1 VTSSEIPKVP
11 LIVGIGGTTRT
22 GSSTE
27 RALRLALSLAHATG
41 AQTKLF
47 DGDFLSQLPIYNPEM
62 PERTAAEAEIVRTVR
77 EADALIIASPGYHGG
92 IAGMVKNAIDLLED
106 TAKDERVYF
115 DKLPVGLI
123 VTAYGWQATGST
135 LAALRSVV
143 HAMRGWPTPIG
154 VAVNSLE
161 TKFDEQ
167 SQCSEER
174 VVDQL
179 GAMVA
184 QILWFIRQ
192 R

>member
-1 VTSSEIPKVP
+1 MTDSGISKAP
-11 LIVGIGGTTRT
+11 LVVGIGGTTRT

-27 RALRLALSLAHATG
+27 RALRLGLSLAEARG
-41 AQTKLF
+41 ARTRLF
-47 DGDFLSQLPIYNPEM
+47 DGDFLSGLPIYNPET
-62 PERTAAEAEIVRTVR
+62 PERTAAEAEIVATVR

-115 DKLPVGLI
+115 DRLPVGLI

-161 TKFDEQ
+161 TRFDEE
-167 SQCSEER
+167 SQCSEVR

-179 GAMVA
+179 EAMVA
-184 QILWFIRQ
+184 QILWFIGDR
-192 R
+192 